1 MENNVAKSS
10 VQNKDGSNYWNSTI
24 IRLAAQYDI
33 IPSWW
38 SPDRDAFFRGYWYQ
52 DNFLSSAIY
61 AIANRNSAFGWNL
74 TGLDEDVKNAQQL
87 LQFAEFGEGW
97 QSFIAKNTVDLLT
110 QDNGMFTEVI
120 RPARVR
126 IDGKTLPAVK
136 EYHENNNAEWF
147 AFDNGKRISVKDSAN
162 IYDSPLDLPIGIAH
176 LDSGSCQR
184 TGDTDIPVVYTDRS
198 GKKHAL
204 KWWQVLSFNELPSP
218 IEKMNGVGYSA
229 LTRLF
234 RASHIMQSIS
244 IYTDEKVSGRFNRA
258 VFLTNVDPASIND
271 AIALSNNDANN
282 AGLIRYSQPIVAS
295 TLDPNAAVSLQTIN
309 LSEIPDGFN
318 YNDTQNWYI
327 ANLALALGVDYGFL
341 APLPGKGLG
350 SASQSETMERQSRG
364 KSSRLFM
371 DMISNAFN
379 FKGILPESVQF
390 SFTEVD
396 TEEQNRIEKEKIDR
410 ANRMKIYIESG
421 IVTTTVAQQMLSDV
435 GDIPEVYVEQMGQ
448 EDTTPVTTTEG
459 DENVEAE
466 EAQVEEVKTS
476 HTEVVSSEQVKERQ
490 KALFKKPSLV
500 KRIKNVTAKIFKKKQ
515 VETPEVANQALQD
528 ALDNYTDE
536 LEALTLRANNGE
548 LTQAEFENQL
558 SNMVTLSLAAI
569 YSQMVGKD
577 PEDFSEQDQS
587 SLDEY
592 VAVNLESVGQL
603 ADDIYS
609 DKYQN
614 TEDRD
619 GVAML
624 LVRLGL
630 WTMNAY
636 ALATLGQ
643 VVNDANKEKR
653 YRFVLGNTKEHCS
666 SCSRLNGQVHT
677 GSEWANHP
685 DMLPRAHGLECG
697 GWRCLCALV
706 ETTDP
711 VSGSF

>member
-1 MENNVAKSS
+1 MENKVIESS
-10 VQNKDGSNYWNSTI
+10 VQTRNRSYWNSTI
-24 IRLAAQYDI
+24 FRMAAQYDI
-33 IPSWW
+33 TPSWW
-38 SPDRDAFFRGYWYQ
+38 TPSRDAFFRGYWYQ
-52 DNFLSSAIY
+52 ENFLASAIY
-61 AIANRNSAFGWNL
+61 AIANRNAAFGWQL
-74 TGLDEDVKNAQQL
+74 TGLDDDVKNAQQL

-97 QSFIAKNTVDLLT
+97 QQLIIKTSTDLLT
-110 QDNGMFTEVI
+110 QDNGSFIEVI

-126 IDGKTLPAVK
+126 IDGKSLPAVK
-136 EYHENNNAEWF
+136 EYYESDNAEWF
-147 AFDNGKRISVKDSAN
+147 AFDGGHRVSAKGYDV
-162 IYDSPLDLPIGIAH
+162 YDSPLDLPIGIAH
-176 LDSGSCQR
+176 LDAGQCQR
-184 TGDTDIPVVYTDRS
+184 TGDPETPVLYTDRN

-204 KWWQVLSFNELPSP
+204 KWWQVLMFNEMPSP
-218 IEKMNGVGYSA
+218 IEKMNGVGLCAVS
-229 LTRLF
+229 RLF

-244 IYTDEKVSGRFNRA
+244 LYNDEKISGRFNRA
-258 VFLTNVDPASIND
+258 VFLTNVDPDTIND
-271 AIALSNNDANN
+271 AIALAENDADNK
-282 AGLIRYSQPIVAS
+282 GLIRYSQPIVAA
-295 TLDPNAAVSLQTIN
+295 TLDPTSQVSLETIN
-309 LSEIPDGFN
+309 LAEIPDNFSFN
-318 YNDTQNWYI
+318 DVQNWYI

-371 DMISNAFN
+371 DMISNAIN

-390 SFTEVD
+390 EFIEKDS
-396 TEEQNRIEKEKIDR
+396 EEDARIEKVRMDR
-410 ANRMKIYIESG
+410 AKRYQVYGEMGWI
-421 IVTTTVAQQMLSDV
+421 TPTVAQQMLADE

-459 DENVEAE
+459 DENVEA
-466 EAQVEEVKTS
+466 VEEQ
-476 HTEVVSSEQVKERQ
+476 TEGIEESEQVKTRKKQ
-490 KALFKKPSLV
+490 LFKRPSLV
-500 KRIKNVTAKIFKKKQ
+500 KRIKNVTSKIFKKKQ
-515 VETPEVANQALQD
+515 VEVPEVDNQALQD
-528 ALDNYTDE
+528 ALDNYSEE
-536 LEALTLRANNGE
+536 LESLTLRANNGE

-558 SNMVTLSLAAI
+558 SNMVTLSLMAI
-569 YSQMVGKD
+569 YSEMVGKE
-577 PEDFSEQDQS
+577 PEDFSEQDQG

-609 DKYQN
+609 DKYQD

-630 WTMNAY
+630 WTINAY

-643 VVNDANKEKR
+643 VANDANKEKR
-653 YRFVLGNTKEHCS
+653 YRFVLGNTREHCS

>member
-1 MENNVAKSS
+1 MENKVIESS
-10 VQNKDGSNYWNSTI
+10 VQTRNRSYWNSTI
-24 IRLAAQYDI
+24 FRMAAQYDI
-33 IPSWW
+33 TPSWW
-38 SPDRDAFFRGYWYQ
+38 TPSRDAFFRGYWYQ
-52 DNFLSSAIY
+52 ENFLASAIY
-61 AIANRNSAFGWNL
+61 AIANRNAAFGWQL
-74 TGLDEDVKNAQQL
+74 TGLDDDVKNAQQL

-97 QSFIAKNTVDLLT
+97 QQLIIKTSTDLLT
-110 QDNGMFTEVI
+110 QDNGAFIEVI

-126 IDGKTLPAVK
+126 IDGKSLPAVK
-136 EYHENNNAEWF
+136 EYYESDNAEWF
-147 AFDNGKRISVKDSAN
+147 AFDGGHRISAKGYDV
-162 IYDSPLDLPIGIAH
+162 YDSPLDLPIGIAH
-176 LDSGSCQR
+176 LDSGQCQR
-184 TGDTDIPVVYTDRS
+184 TGDPETPVLYTDRN

-204 KWWQVLSFNELPSP
+204 KWWQVLMFNEMPSP
-218 IEKMNGVGYSA
+218 IEKMNGVGMCAVS
-229 LTRLF
+229 RLF

-244 IYTDEKVSGRFNRA
+244 LYNDEKISGRFNRA
-258 VFLTNVDPASIND
+258 VFLTNVDPDTIND
-271 AIALSNNDANN
+271 AIALAENDADNK
-282 AGLIRYSQPIVAS
+282 GLIRYSQPIVAA
-295 TLDPNAAVSLQTIN
+295 TLDPTSQVSLETIN
-309 LSEIPDGFN
+309 LAEIPDNFN
-318 YNDTQNWYI
+318 FNDVQNWYI

-371 DMISNAFN
+371 DMISNAIN

-390 SFTEVD
+390 EFIEKDS
-396 TEEQNRIEKEKIDR
+396 EEDARIEKVRMDR
-410 ANRMKIYIESG
+410 AKRYQVYGEMGWI
-421 IVTTTVAQQMLSDV
+421 TPTVAQQMLADE

-459 DENVEAE
+459 DENVEA
-466 EAQVEEVKTS
+466 VEEQ
-476 HTEVVSSEQVKERQ
+476 TEGIEESEQVKTRKKQ
-490 KALFKKPSLV
+490 LFKRPSLV

-515 VETPEVANQALQD
+515 VEVPEVDNQALQD
-528 ALDNYTDE
+528 ALDNYSEE
-536 LEALTLRANNGE
+536 LEAITLRANNGE

-558 SNMVTLSLAAI
+558 SNMVTLSLMAI
-569 YSQMVGKD
+569 YSEMVGKE

-609 DKYQN
+609 DKYQD

-643 VVNDANKEKR
+643 VANDANKEKR
-653 YRFVLGNTKEHCS
+653 YKFIIGNTREHCS
-666 SCSRLNGQVHT
+666 SCLRLNGQVHT
-677 GSEWANHP
+677 GSEWSSHP
-685 DMLPRAHGLECG
+685 DMLPRSHSLECKG
-697 GWRCLCALV
+697 FNCLCLLQ
-706 ETTDP
+706 ETNDP